1 LWIIFLEGYANY
13 MIVHVVISFLK
24 FKLGKSVLFFFFNLI
39 NGQILGTQSYTILVI
54 MSVILTALVTPL
66 LSSVV
71 KPTRRLVY
79 YKRRTVRWHDP
90 GSELRVVAC
99 VHNPR
104 DVPGLISLINCTFPS
119 KHTPVSVSAVQL
131 IELTGHTPA
140 ILLLSNPM
148 SSKGKCG
155 SHFQTQSAVS
165 HAFDS
170 YAQLTG
176 GLLIRT
182 STAIS
187 PFLTM
192 YEDIVTEAENRHA
205 ALVLLPFHMHL
216 AIDGTL
222 EVASHP
228 MVRNV
233 NKKIMELSPC
243 TVGTI
248 NVILTFFLLLI

>member
-1 LWIIFLEGYANY
+1 
-13 MIVHVVISFLK
+13 MH
-24 FKLGKSVLFFFFNLI
+24 
-39 NGQILGTQSYTILVI
+39 
-54 MSVILTALVTPL
+54 
-66 LSSVV
+66 
-71 KPTRRLVY
+71 
-79 YKRRTVRWHDP
+79 WHDP
-90 GSELRVVAC
+90 GSELRVVCC

-104 DVPGLISLINCTFPS
+104 DVPGLISLIDCTFPS
-119 KHTPVSVSAVQL
+119 KRTPVSVSAVQL

-140 ILLLSNPM
+140 MLLLSNPM
-148 SSKGKCG
+148 SSKAKYG

-165 HAFDS
+165 HAFES

-192 YEDIVTEAENRHA
+192 HEDIITEAENCHA
-205 ALVLLPFHMHL
+205 ALVVLPFHMHL

-228 MVRNV
+228 AVRNV
-233 NKKIMELSPC
+233 NKKILELSPC

-248 NVILTFFLLLI
+248 NAILTLFYIWFNMHVMQNL